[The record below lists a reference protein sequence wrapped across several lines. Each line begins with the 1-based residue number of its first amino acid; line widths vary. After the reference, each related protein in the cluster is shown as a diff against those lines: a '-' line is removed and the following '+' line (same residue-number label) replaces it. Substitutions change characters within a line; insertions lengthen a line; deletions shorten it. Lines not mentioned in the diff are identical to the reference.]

1 MLEQI
6 PLDQLLAN
14 TIIDKT
20 NALLKNSCFNSV
32 KSQGAIITILKI
44 GFFNGTISIKLVDRR
59 NYG

>member
-14 TIIDKT
+14 TIIDEI
-20 NALLKNSCFNSV
+20 NALLTSSCFNSV
-32 KSQGAIITILKI
+32 KSQGATIIIII
-44 GFFNGTISIKLVDRR
+44 GFSNDTISIKLTDRP